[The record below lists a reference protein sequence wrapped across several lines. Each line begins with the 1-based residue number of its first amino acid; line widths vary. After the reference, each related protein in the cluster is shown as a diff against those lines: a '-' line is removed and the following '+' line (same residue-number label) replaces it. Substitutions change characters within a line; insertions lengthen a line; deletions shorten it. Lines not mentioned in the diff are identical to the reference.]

1 MALPEN
7 RWIQRFD
14 NFLKIL
20 EHLENFAVIK
30 NKNTQTVAEEFA
42 IIKAFELTFESAWNL
57 MKDFLNS
64 KGIVD
69 IIGSKDTIRS
79 AFKNGIIE
87 DGQIW
92 FDMID
97 SRNNTAHVYD
107 QESAEKISSIIL
119 SKYVEAFGELKEK
132 FSKYKSEAE

>member
-1 MALPEN
+1 
-7 RWIQRFD
+7 
-14 NFLKIL
+14 
-20 EHLENFAVIK
+20 
-30 NKNTQTVAEEFA
+30 
-42 IIKAFELTFESAWNL
+42 
-57 MKDFLNS
+57 LNS
-64 KGIVD
+64 KGIID

-87 DGQIW
+87 NGEIW

-107 QESAEKISSIIL
+107 EESAEKISYIIL
-119 SKYVEAFGELKEK
+119 NKYMGAFRELKEK